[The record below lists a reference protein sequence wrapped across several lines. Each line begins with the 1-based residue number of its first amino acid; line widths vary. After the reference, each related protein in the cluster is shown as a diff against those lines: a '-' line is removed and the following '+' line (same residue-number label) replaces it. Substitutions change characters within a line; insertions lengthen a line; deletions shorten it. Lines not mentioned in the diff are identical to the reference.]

1 MRMRIVLII
10 SSFYR
15 GENSAER
22 CKNLSMVLVSGGD
35 LFQVISKLQ
44 SAHLLPLEYLG
55 KDPEVIGLFTL
66 PITKI
71 TLKS

>member
-1 MRMRIVLII
+1 MRIVLII

-22 CKNLSMVLVSGGD
+22 CKNLSMVPVGGGD

-44 SAHLLPLEYLG
+44 SLHTYYHLSTW
-55 KDPEVIGLFTL
+55 V
-66 PITKI
+66 KI
-71 TLKS
+71 RR